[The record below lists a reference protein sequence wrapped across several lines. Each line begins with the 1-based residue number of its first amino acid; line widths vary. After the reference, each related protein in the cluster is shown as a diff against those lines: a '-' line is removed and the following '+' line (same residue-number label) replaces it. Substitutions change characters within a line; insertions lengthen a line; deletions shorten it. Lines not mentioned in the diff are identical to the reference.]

1 MLLSRIRPVGC
12 TLKKCSFVHLGF
24 STYIQI
30 DFLSSMADFT
40 KLEKKVKE
48 IFNATIEKPL
58 LTSTIVL
65 VLVTILVLGLSLK
78 YYLRDF
84 DNFIIQVL
92 AEAHGMIFDIAIIGI
107 LIFWLNKNG
116 ETRQRIRTY
125 KDEID
130 DFRLWESEEAAFR
143 TVGNIKR
150 LNRHKIY
157 EINLVNCY
165 LAKTNLSY
173 TNLAGSNLN
182 SGNVSQSSLIES
194 NLENARLNQTNFEN
208 SNLNQANLMGAY
220 ASGANFKDTFLIK
233 ARFEAAFLIK
243 ANFNNAYLMEANLQN
258 SYLMGA
264 DFENASLYKADL
276 RGAKGLTV
284 EQLSKVKTLY
294 LAKFDD
300 EILEQIKTNLPE
312 LVDS

>member
-1 MLLSRIRPVGC
+1 MRLSEKR
-12 TLKKCSFVHLGF
+12 KKISE
-24 STYIQI
+24 
-30 DFLSSMADFT
+30 FLNSI
-40 KLEKKVKE
+40 L
-48 IFNATIEKPL
+48 EKPL
-58 LTSTIVL
+58 LTSTL
-65 VLVTILVLGLSLK
+65 VLVFVTIIVLALSMK
-78 YYLRDF
+78 YYVHEF
-84 DNFIIQVL
+84 DTFIQQVL
-92 AEAHGMIFDIAIIGI
+92 AEAHGMIFDIAVIGI

-150 LNRHKIY
+150 LNRHRIH

-165 LAKTNLSY
+165 LPRTNLNY
-173 TNLAGSNLN
+173 VNLASSNMN
-182 SGNVSQSSLIES
+182 SANISQSSLIES

-208 SNLNQANLMGAY
+208 SNLNQANLCSAY
-220 ASGANFKDTFLIK
+220 ASGSNFKDAFLIK
-233 ARFEAAFLIK
+233 AQFENAFLIK
-243 ANFNNAYLMEANLQN
+243 ANFSNAFLMEANLQN
-258 SYLMGA
+258 CYVMGA

-276 RGAKGLTV
+276 RGAKGLSV

-300 EILEQIKTNLPE
+300 EILEQIRTSLPE
-312 LVDS
+312 LVGT

>member
-1 MLLSRIRPVGC
+1 MSI
-12 TLKKCSFVHLGF
+12 LKKRFKKARELGN
-24 STYIQI
+24 SI
-30 DFLSSMADFT
+30 
-40 KLEKKVKE
+40 
-48 IFNATIEKPL
+48 IEKPL

-65 VLVTILVLGLSLK
+65 VLVTILVLSLSMP
-78 YYLRDF
+78 YYISDF
-84 DNFIIQVL
+84 NYFIQQVL
-92 AEAHGMIFDIAIIGI
+92 AEAHGMIFDIAVIGI

-150 LNRHKIY
+150 LNRHKIH
-157 EINLVNCY
+157 EMNLVNCY
-165 LAKTNLSY
+165 LPRTNLNY
-173 TNLAGSNLN
+173 ANLTGSNLN
-182 SGNVSQSSLIES
+182 SANISQSSLIES

-208 SNLNQANLMGAY
+208 SNLNQANLKSAY
-220 ASGANFKDTFLIK
+220 ASGANFKDAFLIK
-233 ARFEAAFLIK
+233 AHFENAFLIK
-243 ANFNNAYLMEANLQN
+243 ANFCNAFLMEADLQN
-258 SYLMGA
+258 CYLMGA

-284 EQLSKVKTLY
+284 DQLAKVKTLY

-300 EILEQIKTNLPE
+300 EILEQIKTSLPE
-312 LVDS
+312 LVGA